1 MLWKIKPSISEEFIN
16 QFPEYKLHL
25 LQLLWD
31 RGLKTQAAIDEFFNP
46 DYDEDLHD
54 PFLMLGMKEAV
65 KIILKA
71 IKNQDKIL
79 IYGDFDADGVCS
91 TVILQE
97 ILEEL
102 GANFGGIYLPDRNSE
117 GYGINAAAIKKI
129 ASQGIKL
136 IISVDCGISNYNE
149 VALAKTLGMAV
160 VIVDHHE
167 IGAKL
172 PPAEAIVNPF
182 QADDKYPFRELAAAG
197 VVYKLIQA
205 LVAKSGK
212 KIKAGWEKWL
222 LDLVGLATVADLV
235 PLLGENRTLVRY
247 GLVVLAQTPRPG
259 LQELMKIARL
269 NPVLERESL
278 KTNLDAYS
286 LGFVLAPRLNAA
298 GRLDSA
304 QVAYDLLTTKNREQ
318 ARELAKKIDAQNRQ
332 RQKMTEE
339 IVAQIEEKIKNQD
352 LEKEYVIV
360 EKGAEWLPGMLGLA
374 AGKIADR
381 YHRPTFI
388 FRQQTPLSRAS
399 ARSIPTFNLVEG
411 IARCADILES
421 FGGHAGAAGV
431 VLAEG
436 KISLFKEKINA
447 VAKEMLKKEDLM
459 PSLEIDLELAPEDV
473 NWELFDGLERFEPF
487 GQGNKPPKF
496 LVKDLEIKNC
506 RVVGNGSKHLKMDLI
521 SEKIIGKTFKAIG
534 FGLAA
539 KNGNA
544 ELKIGDK
551 INVVFELLIDE
562 WNGNRELQLKVIDI
576 KKS

>member
-1 MLWKIKPSISEEFIN
+1 
-16 QFPEYKLHL
+16 
-25 LQLLWD
+25 
-31 RGLKTQAAIDEFFNP
+31 
-46 DYDEDLHD
+46 
-54 PFLMLGMKEAV
+54 
-65 KIILKA
+65 
-71 IKNQDKIL
+71 
-79 IYGDFDADGVCS
+79 
-91 TVILQE
+91 
-97 ILEEL
+97 
-102 GANFGGIYLPDRNSE
+102 
-117 GYGINAAAIKKI
+117 
-129 ASQGIKL
+129 
-136 IISVDCGISNYNE
+136 
-149 VALAKTLGMAV
+149 
-160 VIVDHHE
+160 
-167 IGAKL
+167 
-172 PPAEAIVNPF
+172 
-182 QADDKYPFRELAAAG
+182 
-197 VVYKLIQA
+197 
-205 LVAKSGK
+205 
-212 KIKAGWEKWL
+212 
-222 LDLVGLATVADLV
+222 
-235 PLLGENRTLVRY
+235 
-247 GLVVLAQTPRPG
+247 LVVLAQTPRPG

-459 PSLEIDLELAPEDV
+459 PSLEIDLELAPEDI